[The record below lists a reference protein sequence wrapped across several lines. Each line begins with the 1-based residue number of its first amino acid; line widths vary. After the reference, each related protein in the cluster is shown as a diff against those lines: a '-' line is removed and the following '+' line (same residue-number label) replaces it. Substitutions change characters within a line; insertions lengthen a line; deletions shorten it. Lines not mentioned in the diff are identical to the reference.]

1 MVKPR
6 PARLSADARRQQVLA
21 AALPVFAR
29 LGCAGAST
37 RQLAAAAG
45 ITEPVLYRHFPGK
58 DHLFAAVLRDVARR
72 IADAITEAIARGRD
86 VRARLE
92 ALAAALPALLV
103 RFEDELR
110 VLCGAAASHADA
122 TQAKAAR
129 QALHSLGVVLTAAF
143 AGRGGGLRRGLDPEV
158 AAFFLLELGLGSAL
172 LRPVR
177 VPAVLRPGFGERV
190 VELMT
195 RALLPATAT
204 APRRRRLRRSGS
216 APRA

>member
-1 MVKPR
+1 V
-6 PARLSADARRQQVLA
+6 RLSATARRQQVLA

-45 ITEPVLYRHFPGK
+45 ITEPVLYRHFAGK
-58 DHLFAAVLRDVARR
+58 DDLFAAVLREVAGRL
-72 IADAITEAIARGRD
+72 AEAITEAITRGRD

-92 ALAAALPALLV
+92 TLAAALPDLLV

-110 VLCGAAASHADA
+110 VLCGAAASHGDA

-129 QALHSLGVVLTAAF
+129 QALQRLGKVLTVAF
-143 AGRGGGLRRGLDPEV
+143 AGQGGGLRRGLDPEV

-195 RALLPATAT
+195 RALLPPASMP
-204 APRRRRLRRSGS
+204 PRRRRLGGPRSGKRS
-216 APRA
+216 